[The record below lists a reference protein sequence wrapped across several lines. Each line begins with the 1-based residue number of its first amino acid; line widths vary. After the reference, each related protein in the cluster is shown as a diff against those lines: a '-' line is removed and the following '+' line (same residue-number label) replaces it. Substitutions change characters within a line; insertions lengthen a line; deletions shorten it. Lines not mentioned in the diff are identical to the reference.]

1 MATQPA
7 SWLTPQ
13 EYLTRERRAMTKS
26 EYLNGEVF
34 AMAGASKEH
43 NLITVNIAASLHGQ
57 LRRRPC
63 TVYANDMRVKVR
75 PSGLYTYPDVVV
87 VCGQAEFEDEQVDTL
102 LNPTLLIEV
111 LSDSTEAYDRG
122 RKFDHYRALASLQE
136 YLLVTSQAAA
146 VDQFVRQ
153 PDGRWLL
160 TAYRGSGAVVNSA
173 AIDCRLPLAE
183 IYDKVDLPDA
193 DDRAT
198 ILTVLKEPE
207 PAYMLPRPG

>member
-1 MATQPA
+1 MATQ
-7 SWLTPQ
+7 SVYWLTPQ

-34 AMAGASKEH
+34 AMAGASERH
-43 NLITVNIAASLHGQ
+43 NLITTNLVIALGTQ
-57 LRRRPC
+57 TKGRLC
-63 TVYANDMRVKVR
+63 KVYAHDMRVKVR

-87 VCGQAEFEDEQVDTL
+87 VCGQAEFEDEHVDTL

-136 YLLVTSQAAA
+136 YLLVTSKAAA

-160 TAYRGSGAVVNSA
+160 TTYRGSGAVVNSA

-183 IYDKVDLPDA
+183 IYDKVDLSDA
-193 DDRAT
+193 DDWAT

-207 PAYMLPRPG
+207 PEYMLPHPG